1 MNRFKKEEARA
12 YQKAREGLSAD
23 EIKLVDEKDALKKE
37 FSSVARAI
45 HIEWFPEEYDNQ
57 LDSISDAADRRRG
70 INPMNAEYTAKVN
83 ARREELKVTPL
94 GKNGIPTADDS
105 WDVAFRE
112 ARKRVARSET
122 I

>member
-45 HIEWFPEEYDNQ
+45 HIEWFPEESDNQ
-57 LDSISDAADRRRG
+57 FDSISDAADRRRG
-70 INPMNAEYTAKVN
+70 INPMNAEYAAKVN
-83 ARREELKVTPL
+83 ARREELGVSPL
-94 GKNGIPTADDS
+94 GPNGMPTNNDS
-105 WDVAFRE
+105 WDVAYRKARE
-112 ARKRVARSET
+112 QVKGSES